1 MGLNTGGS
9 TQTQTVQ
16 PAAGLQALSSPN
28 DLYNLTPAEKTFQ
41 TGLVGASLPGSM
53 ATQANSYT
61 GPGGMFGN
69 LFSLSPDAEA
79 TRQQGMQGMKLL
91 TDPSMGLF
99 GKYLDTL
106 VAPQVRNNAIAS
118 GYGGASGASME
129 AMSRAG
135 TDAAMKYGSQYP
147 GFVNSGI
154 QLGQLPNSMR
164 LQGLTSLGLPLA
176 QQDYQNLG
184 TGLGAAGLQRT
195 SSLADLSRIQ
205 QLLQSLSG
213 KAITTANAGPGLAA
227 SLLNLGSSALLGGSG
242 GGTSLM
248 GSLLGPAF
256 SSAGNGLSSLLSG
269 LGSSGGADL
278 GTAIGS
284 GLSTAGADILRGSS
298 DVIPEAA
305 SSGADLIQSILGN
318 FGF

>member
-9 TQTQTVQ
+9 TATQTVQ
-16 PAAGLQALSSPN
+16 PAAGLEALSSPN

-53 ATQANSYT
+53 ATQANGYT
-61 GPGGMFGN
+61 GPGGVFGN
-69 LFSLSPDAEA
+69 LFQLSPDAEA
-79 TRQQGMQGMKLL
+79 SRQQGMQGMKLL
-91 TDPSMGLF
+91 TDPTFGMF
-99 GKYLDTL
+99 GKYLDQL

-135 TDAAMKYGSQYP
+135 TEAAMRYGSQYP
-147 GFVNSGI
+147 GFVNSAI
-154 QLGQLPNSMR
+154 NLGQLPTSMS
-164 LQGLTSLGLPLA
+164 LEGLTSLGLPLA
-176 QQDYQNLG
+176 RQDYQNLG

-213 KAITTANAGPGLAA
+213 KTITGATQGPGLAA
-227 SLLNLGSSALLGGSG
+227 SLLNLGSSALLSG

-248 GSLLGPAF
+248 SKLLGP
-256 SSAGNGLSSLLSG
+256 SVSAAGSG
-269 LGSSGGADL
+269 LASLFGGMGDSGFDL

-284 GLSTAGADILRGSS
+284 GLSGAGADILRETASS
-298 DVIPEAA
+298 VIPEAA
-305 SSGADLIQSILGN
+305 NSGSDLIASVLGN

>member
-1 MGLNTGGS
+1 MGLNTGGNTS
-9 TQTQTVQ
+9 QTTVQ
-16 PAAGLQALSSPN
+16 PAAGLEALSSPN
-28 DLYNLTPAEKTFQ
+28 SLYNLTPAEQTFQ
-41 TGLVGASLPGSM
+41 SGLMGASLPGSM
-53 ATQANSYT
+53 ANQAQSYT
-61 GPGGMFGN
+61 APGGQFGSMFQLN
-69 LFSLSPDAEA
+69 PQAEA
-79 TRQQGMQGMKLL
+79 SRQQGLQGMSLL

-99 GKYLDTL
+99 GKYLDQMI
-106 VAPQVRNNAIAS
+106 APQVRNNAIAS

-135 TDAAMKYGSQYP
+135 TNAAMQYGSQYP
-147 GFVNSGI
+147 GFVNSAI
-154 QLGQLPNSMR
+154 QLGQLPQSMQ

-184 TGLGAAGLQRT
+184 TGLGAAGLQRQ

-213 KAITTANAGPGLAA
+213 KQITSSNAGPGLAA

-242 GGTSLM
+242 GGTSLL
-248 GSLLGPAF
+248 GSLLGPAV
-256 SSAGNGLSSLLSG
+256 SSAGGGLASLFG
-269 LGSSGGADL
+269 GGGGADL

-284 GLSTAGADILRGSS
+284 GLSGAGADILRGAS

-305 SSGADLIQSILGN
+305 NSGADILQAIMGMG
-318 FGF
+318 GF

>member
-1 MGLNTGGS
+1 MGLNTGGNTS
-9 TQTQTVQ
+9 QTTVQ

-41 TGLVGASLPGSM
+41 TGIMGASMPGSM
-53 ATQANSYT
+53 ANQANSYT
-61 GPGGMFGN
+61 GPNGQFGS
-69 LFSLSPDAEA
+69 LFSLNPDASA
-79 TRQQGMQGMKLL
+79 ARDAGMKGMSLL

-99 GKYLDTL
+99 GKYLDQI
-106 VAPQVRNNAIAS
+106 VGPQVRNNAIAS

-135 TDAAMKYGSQYP
+135 TDAAMKYGSLYP

-154 QLGQLPNSMR
+154 QLGQLPQTMR

-184 TGLGAAGLQRT
+184 TGLGAAGFQRT

-213 KAITTANAGPGLAA
+213 KTVTGVNTGPGLAS
-227 SLLNLGSSALLGGSG
+227 SLLGLGSSAISGLFNGGTGGTGSSLGAQGLSNGYNYLANLFG
-242 GGTSLM
+242 GG
-248 GSLLGPAF
+248 
-256 SSAGNGLSSLLSG
+256 
-269 LGSSGGADL
+269 GGAVGDL
-278 GTAIGS
+278 GTSIGS
-284 GLSTAGADILRGSS
+284 GLSGAGADILRGAS

-305 SSGADLIQSILGN
+305 NSGADILSSLGGL
-318 FGF
+318 FGI

>member
-9 TQTQTVQ
+9 TQTQSVE
-16 PAAGLQALSSPN
+16 PAAGLSALSSPN
-28 DLYNLTPAEKTFQ
+28 NLYNLTPAEQTFQ
-41 TGLVGASLPGSM
+41 SGIVGASLPGSM
-53 ATQANSYT
+53 ANQAQGYT
-61 GPGGMFGN
+61 GPGGQFGN
-69 LFSLSPDAEA
+69 LFQLNPQAEA
-79 TRQQGMQGMKLL
+79 SRQQGLQGMSLL

-99 GKYLDTL
+99 GKYLDQMI
-106 VAPQVRNNAIAS
+106 APTVRNDAIKS

-135 TDAAMKYGSQYP
+135 TDAAMRYGSQYP
-147 GFVNSGI
+147 GFVNSAI
-154 QLGQLPNSMR
+154 QLGQLPQSMR

-184 TGLGAAGLQRT
+184 TGLGAAGLQRQ

-213 KAITTANAGPGLAA
+213 RQITNVNSGPGLAA
-227 SLLNLGSSALLGGSG
+227 SLLNLGSSALLGGGG

-256 SSAGNGLSSLLSG
+256 SSAGSG
-269 LGSSGGADL
+269 LASLFSSGGGADL
-278 GTAIGS
+278 GTAVGS

-298 DVIPEAA
+298 DLIPEAA
-305 SSGADLIQSILGN
+305 NSGADIIQSLLGN